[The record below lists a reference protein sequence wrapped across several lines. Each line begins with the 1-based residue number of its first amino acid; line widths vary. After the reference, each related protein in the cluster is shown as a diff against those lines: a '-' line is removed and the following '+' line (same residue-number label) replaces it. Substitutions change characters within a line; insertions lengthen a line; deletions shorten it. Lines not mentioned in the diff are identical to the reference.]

1 MRFGDAG
8 RRPGSRIEDDGLR
21 RNVRWL
27 SHTFEESPTAE
38 PARTWTHYCLQ
49 YGPPAVLT
57 IVNGIAR
64 SGELEGSVNQQG
76 FVLMRN
82 FRGRFDGR
90 IDSQGTVR
98 GRVTGG
104 CSYQLVWQ
112 KVPAPT
118 MPFDGDYVGVSR
130 ESSCV
135 PCRVPVT
142 LIIRNGVVA
151 GGSCKGM

>member
-1 MRFGDAG
+1 
-8 RRPGSRIEDDGLR
+8 
-21 RNVRWL
+21 
-27 SHTFEESPTAE
+27 
-38 PARTWTHYCLQ
+38 
-49 YGPPAVLT
+49 
-57 IVNGIAR
+57 
-64 SGELEGSVNQQG
+64 
-76 FVLMRN
+76 MRN

-98 GRVTGG
+98 ERVTGG

-135 PCRVPVT
+135 PYRVPVT